1 MQVPAQTQGV
11 LERALDGKAPARDE
25 MVHLL
30 RYPEHS
36 LESGIIRAVANRI
49 TRERSRNLAVVSG
62 QIGYAASP
70 CDGDCV
76 FCAFSAAHFHLPRV
90 EMSTEE
96 VVEHATTL
104 TSNGVLSGVSL
115 MSMHQFDFRRFLDLL
130 AAVRAAVPAYVRIS
144 ANVGDITAEQAKEL
158 KTAGASGAYH
168 QIRLREGIDTRLD
181 REERIRTVRNIQ
193 EAGLRWGFC
202 CEPIGPEHT
211 PEELADHI
219 LFGMSLRPSYCAAM
233 RRVFLPNSPI
243 AARGQITELRLAQI
257 VAVSALAA
265 LADPAIIFIGAHEP
279 NLICLT
285 SGANSVY
292 AEIGANPRDESIE
305 TSQNL
310 GLSVDDC
317 TRMIYEA
324 GFDGALQGDGKTIPV
339 SSVLGIKDARG
350 PHTTTTTTTTNFRT
364 PLFDAN

>member
-1 MQVPAQTQGV
+1 MQMPAQTQGI
-11 LERALDGKAPARDE
+11 LERALEGKAPARDE

-36 LESGIIRAVANRI
+36 LESGIIRSAANRI
-49 TRERSRNLAVVSG
+49 TRERSHNLAVVGG
-62 QIGYAASP
+62 QIGYATAP
-70 CDGDCV
+70 CEGDCV
-76 FCAFSAAHFHLPRV
+76 FCVFSAAHPHLPV
-90 EMSTEE
+90 VDMSTEE

-104 TSNGVLSGVSL
+104 TSNGVLAGFYL
-115 MSMHQFDFRRFLDLL
+115 MSMHQFDFTRFLDLL
-130 AAVRAAVPAYVRIS
+130 AAVRAAVPDYVGIS
-144 ANVGDITAEQAKEL
+144 ANVGDITLEQAKEL
-158 KTAGASGAYH
+158 KAAGASGAYH

-181 REERIRTVRNIQ
+181 RAERIQTVRNIQ

-219 LFGMSLRPSYCAAM
+219 SFGMSLGPSYSGAM
-233 RRVFLPNSPI
+233 RRVFLPNGPI
-243 AARGQITELRLAQI
+243 ADRGQITELRLAQI
-257 VAVSALAA
+257 VAVAALAA
-265 LADPAIIFIGAHEP
+265 LVDPAITFIGAHEP

-292 AEIGANPRDESIE
+292 AEIGANPRDESVE

-324 GFDGALQGDGKTIPV
+324 GFDGALRGDGKIIPV
-339 SSVLGIKDARG
+339 CSVLGLKDARDAW
-350 PHTTTTTTTTNFRT
+350 T
-364 PLFDAN
+364 PSCTDDKSCTRRAAC